1 MLLQQLKEKE
11 KEIQQLKKNPPVT
24 APRRRL
30 DEELAKASEAQ
41 PSKPQQKDPKTLKP

>member
-11 KEIQQLKKNPPVT
+11 KEIKQLKKNPPVT
-24 APRRRL
+24 AARRRL

-41 PSKPQQKDPKTLKP
+41 PSKPRQEDPKTLKP